1 MDIITIVLIA
11 NGLSMDCF
19 AVSIAKAGTLNKFDF
34 GKFFAMALLFGVFQ
48 GFMPFIGY
56 LLGYNFAAYIESVDH
71 WLALLILSIIG
82 GKMIFEDLKPKNIN
96 EDIAE
101 KNPYSIQTLLL
112 LSVATSIDALA
123 TGLVFIPYKEWLW
136 IAISVIAIV
145 SFVFSFA
152 GSMLGLF
159 FGKKFSFKFGIVG
172 GIILIA
178 IGVKI
183 VIQHCCL

>member
-1 MDIITIVLIA
+1 M
-11 NGLSMDCF
+11 N
-19 AVSIAKAGTLNKFDF
+19 TL
-34 GKFFAMALLFGVFQ
+34 
-48 GFMPFIGY
+48 
-56 LLGYNFAAYIESVDH
+56 
-71 WLALLILSIIG
+71 LLILSLLPIFVILLYIG
-82 GKMIFEDLKPKNIN
+82 VKMIYEGLRADDTRGNNCVDEFKLNYKR
-96 EDIAE
+96 
-101 KNPYSIQTLLL
+101 LFL

-136 IAISVIAIV
+136 IAVSVIAIV

-152 GSMLGLF
+152 GSMLSLF
-159 FGKKFSFKFGIVG
+159 FGKKFSFKFGIVD

>member
-1 MDIITIVLIA
+1 MA
-11 NGLSMDCF
+11 CF
-19 AVSIAKAGTLNKFDF
+19 IDSINNWRQND
-34 GKFFAMALLFGVFQ
+34 
-48 GFMPFIGY
+48 
-56 LLGYNFAAYIESVDH
+56 
-71 WLALLILSIIG
+71 
-82 GKMIFEDLKPKNIN
+82 FEDLKPKNIN

-159 FGKKFSFKFGIVG
+159 LVRNFLSNLVSS
-172 GIILIA
+172 A
-178 IGVKI
+178 E
-183 VIQHCCL
+183 